1 MTKEE
6 SKIID
11 RIKNA
16 YASMRN
22 GDLNVKEALEETLNL
37 SQKLNFD
44 KGELHSYSIFEIMYD
59 Y

>member
-1 MTKEE
+1 
-6 SKIID
+6 
-11 RIKNA
+11 
-16 YASMRN
+16 MRN